1 MYSLSMS
8 AARSLEAGP
17 ILDQN
22 SLVQQMLEDGLALK
36 KQHVNSIE
44 VAKHELILEEEVN
57 SEARFL
63 KSLSKKQK
71 KALLRYVQFLQYS
84 WFNVKTLLL
93 LMSVIE

>member
-44 VAKHELILEEEVN
+44 VSKHELMLEEEVN
-57 SEARFL
+57 SESRFL

-71 KALLRYVQFLQYS
+71 KALL
-84 WFNVKTLLL
+84 K
-93 LMSVIE
+93 

>member
-36 KQHVNSIE
+36 KQHVNALDSS
-44 VAKHELILEEEVN
+44 KHKLVIDEDENEN
-57 SEARFL
+57 SEATFL
-63 KSLSKKQK
+63 KSLSRKQK
-71 KALLRYVQFLQYS
+71 KALL
-84 WFNVKTLLL
+84 K
-93 LMSVIE
+93 

>member
-1 MYSLSMS
+1 MSMS

-36 KQHVNSIE
+36 KQHVSTLDTPRHN
-44 VAKHELILEEEVN
+44 LIVDEDENEN
-57 SEARFL
+57 SEAAFL

-71 KALLRYVQFLQYS
+71 KALL
-84 WFNVKTLLL
+84 K
-93 LMSVIE
+93 